1 MECSW
6 NFTGICISLYSFV
19 PININS
25 GSNLKLCLQFSS
37 LESSEIVLLTSDS
50 SDKVLPVTNPILCTA
65 PHLFSCN
72 SKGAAG

>member
-1 MECSW
+1 MFLDLNS
-6 NFTGICISLYSFV
+6 NPKLY
-19 PININS
+19 P
-25 GSNLKLCLQFSS
+25 QFNS
-37 LESSEIVLLTSDS
+37 LESSEIVLLTSYS